1 MIVSPAKQGLPLAC
15 DRETRP
21 PRRVRLEGKHFLV
34 DLDLRLQVCVDDEL
48 DHLCQALLFV
58 GLDRNRDG
66 DGLSRVAG
74 LFGEVHTTV
83 RFLDLLVRLHFAD
96 LFSWPKQGGSETSGL
111 RGEVKSG
118 WYSNTYLY
126 YMLDFLIDVLVI
138 EEVMFLHYELQDE
151 SELVLAYY
159 KDGTFLHYRHT
170 PMNYELQHRFFNQEK
185 D

>member
-1 MIVSPAKQGLPLAC
+1 MIVSPAKQGLLLAC
-15 DRETRP
+15 DDEPRP
-21 PRRVRLEGKHFLV
+21 TWAVWLQLEHFLV
-34 DLDLRLQVCVDDEL
+34 DRDLRLQVCVDDEL
-48 DHLCQALLFV
+48 DHLRQALLLV

-66 DGLSRVAG
+66 DGLSLEAG
-74 LFGEVHTTV
+74 LFGEVNATV
-83 RFLDLLVRLHFAD
+83 CLLDLLVRLHFAD

-126 YMLDFLIDVLVI
+126 YMLDFLNDILVI
-138 EEVMFLHYELQDE
+138 EGVMFLHYELQDE

-159 KDGTFLHYRHT
+159 KDGTFLHHT
-170 PMNYELQHRFFNQEK
+170 HTSMSHELQHRHYDQKK